1 MSGVSWKVTKHT
13 LHIKLGSKPVKQD
26 LLFFNEEKCQALGK
40 ELANLLTAGFIKEVH
55 LPY

>member
-1 MSGVSWKVTKHT
+1 MSGISWEVTEHT